1 MATHPSGTP
10 DLVPVLSRGRH
21 RNPRKGAC
29 FMEMAGFLAGERW
42 SDHPRC
48 THPLLAMLARAVN
61 DLISDEGRR
70 RLVPLIPTVVG
81 LNGDDVRIDA
91 AISLRCART
100 ALPVV
105 AAERQTA
112 LAVSLLTTE
121 QMLADLEGRDAE
133 PSAATARAL
142 DTAPLAAKQAR
153 KLVREFPVS
162 VRRYRRHSAPATV
175 ACAANGVA
183 QACISDPDTLLHQM
197 LADAVADTAL
207 LVGDDHEPAAVV
219 LPAQVG

>member
-1 MATHPSGTP
+1 MTTHLSGTP

-61 DLISDEGRR
+61 DLFSDGGRT
-70 RLVPLIPTVVG
+70 RLVPLIPDVVG
-81 LNGDDVRIDA
+81 LNSDDVRVDA
-91 AISLRCART
+91 AISLRCAWA
-100 ALPVV
+100 ALPVA

-112 LAVSLLTTE
+112 LAVSILTTE
-121 QMLADLEGRDAE
+121 RLLADLDGRDPDE
-133 PSAATARAL
+133 VSGPSRRAL
-142 DTAPLAAKQAR
+142 ETAPYAAKQAS

-183 QACISDPDTLLHQM
+183 QACISDPDGLLYSM
-197 LADAVADTAL
+197 LAASIDETARLVAP
-207 LVGDDHEPAAVV
+207 VPAAAPHAV
-219 LPAQVG
+219 PIA